1 MAGPNVQ
8 TQIHLSTGVGLP
20 LQTPADKLYWAPVV
34 PTRLLFAVATVTV
47 ATTAADNAIIAFD
60 KRITSGSDTGR
71 VELDQLEIA
80 GGAPQGRAAY
90 VNLANAPQLVP
101 GDELVVELLNASVA
115 GTAHID
121 LWVEQTWET
130 PLNNADMVVSVS

>member
-8 TQIHLSTGVGLP
+8 MQIHLSTGVGLP
-20 LQTPADKLYWAPVV
+20 LQTPADKLYWSPIV
-34 PTRLLFAVATVTV
+34 PTRVLFGTATVVV

-60 KRITSGSDTGR
+60 KRITAGNDAGR
-71 VELDQLEIA
+71 IELDTLEIA
-80 GGAPQGRAAY
+80 GGAPQGRVSY
-90 VNLANAPQLVP
+90 VKVANAPQLVP

-121 LWVEQTWET
+121 IWVEQTWEE
-130 PLNNADMVVSVS
+130 PANIADMVVSVS